1 MIEKIFVYYILT
13 DNDSTCLQFIV
24 VSNVKST
31 FTDEQVRN
39 ILFEIFSENEIK
51 DRFDTSDKFWE
62 QFGV

>member
-1 MIEKIFVYYILT
+1 MIEKIFVYHILT
-13 DNDSTCLQFIV
+13 GNDSTCLQFIV

-31 FTDEQVRN
+31 FTDEPVRN